1 MKKTV
6 VLDKFRPRSYQYPL
20 IEAIE
25 QKGYKRVLA
34 ILPRRA
40 GKDITAWNLCI
51 RQCLKKSCVV
61 YYIFPTYSQGRKV
74 IWDSITNTGERFIDY
89 IPADVI
95 ESINSQEMKI
105 RFING
110 SLLQVCGSDNVDCF
124 CDATEILTDQG
135 WKLFKDLDK
144 TESVASLENGNFVW
158 SRPTAYVEYEY
169 SGDMYCVSNSGTDF
183 MVTPNH
189 RFFVKSGK
197 GVYKFKHISDPTI
210 RSDMV
215 PSTCQWIGEHPETI
229 MGYKSEPFVALVGLY
244 LAEGSVYRDEKNYR
258 VIISQIKPSVR
269 SVIKELLMEAGIKA
283 TEDKNGFVIHNKQ
296 LYEYFVQLGKQPD
309 RFIPAFIKNLS
320 KDLLHILFE
329 YMVLGDGNRSGGRI
343 KYYSTSKRL
352 IDDAQEIII
361 KLGLSGN
368 ISIKPQQKASIKG
381 RVINS
386 KRILYQLLVRTSRF
400 KRFVGPNYTSY
411 IHTIPYAGK
420 VYCVSVPSGVIKV
433 RRNGKEMWSGNS
445 LVGTNP
451 QAIVFSEYAL
461 QDPRAYQFLR
471 PILVANGG
479 WALFISTPRGKSH
492 LWDLYQIA
500 RKSPDWF
507 CLKLSVEDTRHISL
521 EEIDKERQEGIM
533 SEDMIQQEYYTS
545 FDMGVE
551 GSYYQKYMDSLR
563 LKGQITLVPWEPGF
577 KVSTA
582 WDLGVRDSTCIIFFQ
597 SIGSSV
603 RIIDYYEKNKEG
615 LEHYAKVLQNKPY
628 VYGKHIAPHDI
639 AVREFGSGMTRID
652 KARQLGITF
661 TIAPDLSIMDGIEAV
676 RSTLPRVFIDEVRC
690 AQLIKALENYRQE
703 YDHKRK
709 VYKNNPLHNEFS
721 HAADAMRYLAISLA
735 KVKDGSTPQELQR
748 RYMETVYGAQSN
760 LPSVFRDDLPRY

>member
-6 VLDKFRPRSYQYPL
+6 VLDKFKPRSYQYPL

-25 QKGYKRVLA
+25 QKGYKRALA

-51 RQCLKKSCVV
+51 RQCLRKSCVV
-61 YYIFPTYSQGRKV
+61 YYIFPTYAQGRKV

-89 IPADVI
+89 IPPDVI

-110 SLLQVCGSDNVDCF
+110 SLLQVCGSD
-124 CDATEILTDQG
+124 
-135 WKLFKDLDK
+135 
-144 TESVASLENGNFVW
+144 
-158 SRPTAYVEYEY
+158 
-169 SGDMYCVSNSGTDF
+169 
-183 MVTPNH
+183 
-189 RFFVKSGK
+189 
-197 GVYKFKHISDPTI
+197 HID
-210 RSDMV
+210 
-215 PSTCQWIGEHPETI
+215 
-229 MGYKSEPFVALVGLY
+229 
-244 LAEGSVYRDEKNYR
+244 
-258 VIISQIKPSVR
+258 
-269 SVIKELLMEAGIKA
+269 
-283 TEDKNGFVIHNKQ
+283 
-296 LYEYFVQLGKQPD
+296 
-309 RFIPAFIKNLS
+309 
-320 KDLLHILFE
+320 
-329 YMVLGDGNRSGGRI
+329 
-343 KYYSTSKRL
+343 
-352 IDDAQEIII
+352 
-361 KLGLSGN
+361 
-368 ISIKPQQKASIKG
+368 
-381 RVINS
+381 
-386 KRILYQLLVRTSRF
+386 
-400 KRFVGPNYTSY
+400 
-411 IHTIPYAGK
+411 
-420 VYCVSVPSGVIKV
+420 
-433 RRNGKEMWSGNS
+433 S

-551 GSYYQKYMDSLR
+551 GSYYQKYMDNLR

-615 LEHYAKVLQNKPY
+615 LEHYAKVLQSKPY

-735 KVKDGSTPQELQR
+735 KVKDGSTPEELQR
-748 RYMETVYGAQSN
+748 RYMETLYGPQSS
-760 LPSVFRDDLPRY
+760 LPSIFRDDLPRY